1 MKIERIKAF
10 AQPVIN
16 GKSCRHDGSVGLVAR
31 QGAERRAI
39 FKKKGDIPDIS
50 NVDVFDDYMGIVKME
65 AVPEMIGIG
74 DDGPYQQDEGKNQE
88 SRLPC
93 LG

>member
-16 GKSCRHDGSVGLVAR
+16 GKGCRHDGSIGLVAR

-39 FKKKGDIPDIS
+39 FKKKGDIADIS
-50 NVDVFDDYMGIVKME
+50 NVGVFNDDMGIVKME
-65 AVPEMIGIG
+65 AVPEMIG
-74 DDGPYQQDEGKNQE
+74 
-88 SRLPC
+88 
-93 LG
+93 